1 ELAHHLLV
9 ETVHGGLVKENYKPA
24 IIAETYASTGAAP
37 WRCPGTGSGVVVA
50 VEDVAY
56 QATAHDVGAFE
67 GMHVDTG
74 QAAHTGNG
82 VLKAVGPADV
92 ALADVAVDDD
102 TRILAD
108 AGEEHLHLRGR
119 GVLRLVEDDEGVVA
133 KGLAAHVGQ
142 RCPDDAP
149 VAQAVVDHT
158 AAEAFVENVTE
169 GIDVHRV
176 LVFELPGQKAQLFA
190 GFHRR
195 AGEDDAFDAPR
206 FQRLGGERA
215 GTIGFAGAS
224 RADAE
229 GEAVVLDGVDV
240 ALLCGG
246 AGAEG
251 TANAVRGVG

>member
-1 ELAHHLLV
+1 WRYRLHQHLQAAATGQAQVQHGVDADAVAQLLRFFPRDFTLEDTLSQVVLDAAAGQRSAVQAILVHGNQGACRARGGTEGFDDGAKPALLACLQPVAELAHHLLV

-119 GVLRLVEDDEGVVA
+119 GVLRLV
-133 KGLAAHVGQ
+133 
-142 RCPDDAP
+142 
-149 VAQAVVDHT
+149 
-158 AAEAFVENVTE
+158 
-169 GIDVHRV
+169 
-176 LVFELPGQKAQLFA
+176 
-190 GFHRR
+190 
-195 AGEDDAFDAPR
+195 
-206 FQRLGGERA
+206 
-215 GTIGFAGAS
+215 
-224 RADAE
+224 
-229 GEAVVLDGVDV
+229 
-240 ALLCGG
+240 
-246 AGAEG
+246 
-251 TANAVRGVG
+251 